1 MRKLAAEIRESMLF
15 HRQRGSRTGRL
26 LGGVCLLGLVPVT
39 AEAQIINTLR
49 GWTDADSGWSGEVEG
64 LVTLASG
71 NTDYF
76 ELGLGAAVQLG
87 AGRHRVR
94 LLASETL
101 RWANDEKV
109 AEDFLAH
116 LRHNYEI
123 RPWLSSLFFSQV
135 QYNPFH
141 RLAKR
146 VLFGAGAR
154 FDLVRAETWDAA
166 LGASYMLELEDLTD
180 DDLGTETEHRAS
192 YFVSLVGNISDN
204 LTLDVSGF
212 WQPLLSDFGDARAL
226 GAASARVDVVGDLDL
241 IIQIR
246 LLHDS
251 NPPEGVEETDV
262 TLRSGLALEF

>member
-1 MRKLAAEIRESMLF
+1 M
-15 HRQRGSRTGRL
+15 
-26 LGGVCLLGLVPVT
+26 VVLLGLVP
-39 AEAQIINTLR
+39 ASAQGQIINTLR
-49 GWTDADSGWSGEVEG
+49 GWSEADSGWTGEVEG

-76 ELGLGAAVQLG
+76 ELGLGAAVQLA

-94 LLASETL
+94 FLASETL

-109 AEDFLAH
+109 AEDFLTH

-123 RPWLSSLFFSQV
+123 RPWLSSLLFGQG

-141 RLAKR
+141 RLARR
-146 VLFGAGAR
+146 VLFGAGVR

-166 LGASYMLELEDLTD
+166 LGGSYMLELEDLTD
-180 DDLGTETEHRAS
+180 DDRGTETEHRAS
-192 YFVSLVGNISDN
+192 YFLSVVGEISES

-212 WQPLLSDFGDARAL
+212 WQPLWSDFGDARAL
-226 GAASARVDVVGDLDL
+226 GAASARVDVVGELDL
-241 IIQIR
+241 IIQVR

-251 NPPEGVEETDV
+251 RPPEGVEETDV
-262 TLRSGLALEF
+262 TLRSGLALQF